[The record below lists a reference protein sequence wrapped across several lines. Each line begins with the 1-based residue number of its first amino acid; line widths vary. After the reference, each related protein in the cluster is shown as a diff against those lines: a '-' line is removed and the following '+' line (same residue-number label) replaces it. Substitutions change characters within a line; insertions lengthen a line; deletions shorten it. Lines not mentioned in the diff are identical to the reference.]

1 MSLAVVVAIMLSLAA
16 TPRTRVAGAVPAA
29 VGPITRIAWVPVEP
43 GEADPGCQVVPPA
56 AWACDRV
63 SSSTHG
69 VVVLVG
75 ASGIGVVAIGVAALD
90 ARPAG
95 WARLVRVTPGSAGP
109 DDLRDLTIAA
119 RKPERPRA
127 RPHAT
132 RFEEADDESV
142 RIAKLSDTVF
152 WIAGG
157 ETNPDTSLVLEGPTI
172 AVQRLP
178 LTTLSSGA
186 PEDAVYWAARAGLM
200 LEGRVHG
207 PHGETGPLQLEVW
220 EPLSEGRRP
229 RLDDETPAVRVR
241 VVQTDSDGSFR
252 LDRLDG
258 SPLLLTAAHDL
269 LGRARLW
276 IAEPVPSVDLE
287 LTPPVRAVGRVLG
300 RGLPAASALIRFAPD
315 IDAFAAG
322 ADPRDY
328 LAASVRSGDDGR
340 FVLPLPRR
348 HSGSVWIALEDGA
361 SVRVAVP
368 QSSSRGDVVLGD
380 ITVPDSRH
388 LTVRVVEGGACTLV
402 AVGPL
407 GVLGLKIVRA
417 VSATGV
423 YELDLP
429 ESGSWNLVAECG
441 ANVFRVDP
449 PVVVVPADRDVPA
462 IDVRVLKSSG

>member
-1 MSLAVVVAIMLSLAA
+1 MSVAVVVALILSLAA
-16 TPRTRVAGAVPAA
+16 TPPTRVAGAVPAA

-43 GEADPGCQVVPPA
+43 GESDPGCQVVPPA

-75 ASGIGVVAIGVAALD
+75 ASGISVVALGVAEVD

-95 WARLVRVTPGSAGP
+95 WARIVRVTPGSAGP

-127 RPHAT
+127 RPQAT

-152 WIAGG
+152 WIAGV
-157 ETNPDTSLVLEGPTI
+157 ETNPDTSLVLEGPAI

-178 LTTLSSGA
+178 LTGISSGA

-207 PHGETGPLQLEVW
+207 PHGETDPLQLEVW
-220 EPLSEGRRP
+220 EPLSEGRP

-241 VVQTDSDGSFR
+241 VVQTDPDGSFR

-258 SPLLLTAAHDL
+258 RPLLLTAAHDL
-269 LGRARLW
+269 LGRARVW
-276 IAEPVPSVDLE
+276 IAEPVPFIDLE
-287 LTPPVRAVGRVLG
+287 LTPPVRAIGRVLVH
-300 RGLPAASALIRFAPD
+300 GLPAASALIRFAPD

-328 LAASVRSGDDGR
+328 FAAGVRSGDDGR

-348 HSGSVWIALEDGA
+348 HSGSVWVALDDGA
-361 SVRVAVP
+361 SVRVAVA
-368 QSSSRGDVVLGD
+368 QSSGRGEVVLGD
-380 ITVPDSRH
+380 ITVPDNRH
-388 LTVRVVEGGACTLV
+388 LTVRVVEGAACTLV
-402 AVGPL
+402 AIGPL

-417 VSATGV
+417 GSVTGV

-441 ANVFRVDP
+441 ANAFRVDP
-449 PVVVVPADRDVPA
+449 PVVVVPEDRDVPA